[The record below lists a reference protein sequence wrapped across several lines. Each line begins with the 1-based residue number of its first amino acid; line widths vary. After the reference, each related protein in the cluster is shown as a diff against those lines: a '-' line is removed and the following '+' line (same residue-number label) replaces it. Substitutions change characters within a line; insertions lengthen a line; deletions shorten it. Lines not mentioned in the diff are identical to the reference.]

1 MQLCKTKQC
10 LILLP
15 ILVMLVTFTIL
26 GFPLGEVSLVRYAY
40 SQSNQT
46 NSTSNAA
53 VAGVDLKDIHPSS
66 VPPLKVGSKF
76 EIFATVVNNS
86 PGTIMFTAGACRSPL
101 SAFFNAFNVVVKH
114 TQGCTATSPPFKLGP
129 GKEVTVAGPSSG
141 TIYQAISA
149 GKTTASAIFHYQTES
164 GQAADISKPFVFTIG

>member
-66 VPPLKVGSKF
+66 MPPLKVGSKF

-86 PGTIMFTAGACRSPL
+86 PGTIMFTAGACQSPL
-101 SAFFNAFNVVVKH
+101 SAYFNAFDVVVKH

-129 GKEVTVAGPSSG
+129 GKEVTVAGPSSD

-149 GKTTASAIFHYQTES
+149 GKTRASAIFHYQTEN
-164 GQAADISKPFVFTIG
+164 GQAADITKPFVFTIG

>member
-1 MQLCKTKQC
+1 M
-10 LILLP
+10 
-15 ILVMLVTFTIL
+15 VMLVTFTIL

-66 VPPLKVGSKF
+66 TPPLKVGSKF
-76 EIFATVVNNS
+76 EIFATVVNNL
-86 PGTIMFTAGACRSPL
+86 PGTIMFTAGTCQSPL
-101 SAFFNAFNVVVKH
+101 SAYFNAFDVVVKH
-114 TQGCTATSPPFKLGP
+114 SQGCTATSPPFKLGP
-129 GKEVTVAGPSSG
+129 GKEVTVAGPSSD

-149 GKTTASAIFHYQTES
+149 GKTRATAIFHYQTEN
-164 GQAADISKPFVFTIG
+164 GQAADISKPFAFIIG